1 VHANLPSFERFLL
14 APTLVPFLA
23 TQSNAC
29 NVDALAFAGHA
40 GRVTLSA
47 AIGGAVE
54 TSVARTSAK
63 ALIVRRVVAAAGLRV
78 GHLVASGDDLIYAY
92 GPGW

>member
-1 VHANLPSFERFLL
+1 
-14 APTLVPFLA
+14 
-23 TQSNAC
+23 
-29 NVDALAFAGHA
+29 VDALAFAGHA

-63 ALIVRRVVAAAGLRV
+63 ALIVRRVVAAAGFRV
-78 GHLVASGDDLIYAY
+78 GHLVASGDDLIYAC